1 MALNRKNS
9 RRIMIEEETFRYKVS
24 AMSPDDDRNF
34 RLNVTVQRESGG
46 SRLEVRGL
54 ITRDFWLDIS
64 EPGVK
69 TSKDYPVITPRH
81 IRTIVKQAQQQ
92 GWHPEETGPAFVLE
106 LENQTLFST

>member
-9 RRIMIEEETFRYKVS
+9 RRIMIEEEAFRYKVS
-24 AMSPDDDRNF
+24 TTRPDEDGKF
-34 RLNVTVQRESGG
+34 QLNVTIQRDAGG

-54 ITRDFWLDIS
+54 FTRNFWLDIS

-81 IRTIVKQAQQQ
+81 IRTIIDEAKAA
-92 GWHPEETGPAFVLE
+92 GWQPQKTGPGFVIE
-106 LENQTLFST
+106 LENESLFSP

>member
-1 MALNRKNS
+1 MALNKKSS
-9 RRIMIEEETFRYKVS
+9 RRIVVDEETFRYKVS
-24 AMSPDDDRNF
+24 ATRPDEDGKF
-34 RLNVTVQRESGG
+34 QLNVTIQRDAGG

-54 ITRDFWLDIS
+54 FTRNFWLDIS

-81 IRTIVKQAQQQ
+81 IRTIIKQAQQQ
-92 GWHPEETGPAFVLE
+92 GWQPEETGPAFVLE

>member
-1 MALNRKNS
+1 MALNKKSS
-9 RRIMIEEETFRYKVS
+9 RRIVVDEETFRYKVS
-24 AMSPDDDRNF
+24 ATRLDEDRKF
-34 RLNVTVQRESGG
+34 QLNVTIQRDAGG

-81 IRTIVKQAQQQ
+81 IRTIIKQAQQQ

>member
-1 MALNRKNS
+1 MALNKKNS
-9 RRIMIEEETFRYKVS
+9 RRIVVDEEVFRYKVS
-24 AMSPDDDRNF
+24 ATSPDNDRNF
-34 RLNVTVQRESGG
+34 RLNVTLQREAGG

-69 TSKDYPVITPRH
+69 TSEDYPVITPRH
-81 IRTIVKQAQQQ
+81 IRTIIQQGQQQ
-92 GWHPEETGPAFVLE
+92 GWQPEETGPAFVLE